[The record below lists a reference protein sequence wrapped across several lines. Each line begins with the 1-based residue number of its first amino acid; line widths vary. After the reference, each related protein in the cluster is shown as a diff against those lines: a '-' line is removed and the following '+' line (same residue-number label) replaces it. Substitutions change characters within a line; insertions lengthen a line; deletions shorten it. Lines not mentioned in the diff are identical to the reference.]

1 MIALTECP
9 IEPLTEY
16 NAVEVHAVRE
26 TKASVETIDEALMGL
41 EPDAHYYWG
50 VYLHL
55 TEGGIEWVA
64 DFSTKEQAE
73 TFAKGV
79 EFMLGAVIADK
90 IIAMR

>member
-9 IEPLTEY
+9 IEALDSY
-16 NAVEVHAVRE
+16 NAVEIHAVRE
-26 TKASVETIDEALMGL
+26 SKASIETIDEAMMGL
-41 EPDAHYYWG
+41 EKDAHYYWG

-64 DFSTKEQAE
+64 DFTTKEKAE
-73 TFAKGV
+73 IFAKGV

-90 IIAMR
+90 LIAMR